1 MTEELSDSHESQL
14 DEITDP
20 DQKVELETEVEPL
33 VEPAVTP
40 EPVKVHPLSPNG
52 VRFEQVYAQSK
63 QLKRENDAKAQE
75 IERLKAEL
83 EAKKTPESNGET
95 EYSWAQLNE
104 FIAAG
109 RMTLADAQAYRES
122 LLEKKL
128 VAKAQATFQKE
139 ASTKDRLN
147 ILNSGIAA
155 YAAAI
160 PSLRTETS
168 PERLRVEEEFNW
180 LLDAQGVSLDALSL
194 PNRRALELT
203 ALRTVYGS
211 VESLQRRNSVA
222 STTTQQ
228 ELPGGNPPQRK
239 PNPGQDVLNKLD
251 NRQRE
256 YYRSR
261 IQSGMYSGWNEVVA
275 ELTFDKNAIVKK
287 K

>member
-1 MTEELSDSHESQL
+1 MTE
-14 DEITDP
+14 EITDP
-20 DQKVELETEVEPL
+20 NEPQLDVVTDPDQTVELEVEVEPL
-33 VEPAVTP
+33 IEPVAPPEPA
-40 EPVKVHPLSPNG
+40 KVHPLSPSG

-83 EAKKTPESNGET
+83 EAKKTPENNVEP

-128 VAKAQATFQKE
+128 VAKAQATFRKE
-139 ASTKDRLN
+139 AVTTDRLN

-155 YAAAI
+155 YANAVPA
-160 PSLRTETS
+160 LRNETS
-168 PERLRVEEEFNW
+168 PERIRVEEEFNW

-211 VESLQRRNSVA
+211 VESLQRRNSVVNTA
-222 STTTQQ
+222 TQQ
-228 ELPGGNPPQRK
+228 EIPGGNPPQRK

-261 IQSGMYSGWNEVVA
+261 IQSGMYSGWGEVVA
-275 ELTFDKNAIVKK
+275 ELTFDKNAPVKK

>member
-1 MTEELSDSHESQL
+1 MTE
-14 DEITDP
+14 EITDP
-20 DQKVELETEVEPL
+20 NEPQLDVVSDPDQTVEPEVEVEPL
-33 VEPAVTP
+33 VEPAAPP
-40 EPVKVHPLSPNG
+40 EPAKVHPLSPSG

-83 EAKKTPESNGET
+83 EAKKTPENNVEP

-128 VAKAQATFQKE
+128 VAKAQATFRKE
-139 ASTKDRLN
+139 AVTTDRLN

-155 YAAAI
+155 YANAVPA
-160 PSLRTETS
+160 LRNETS
-168 PERLRVEEEFNW
+168 PERIRVEEEFNW

-211 VESLQRRNSVA
+211 VESLQRRNSVVNTA
-222 STTTQQ
+222 TQQ
-228 ELPGGNPPQRK
+228 EIPGGNPPQRK

-261 IQSGMYSGWNEVVA
+261 IQSGMYSGWGEVVA
-275 ELTFDKNAIVKK
+275 ELTFDKNAPVKK

>member
-1 MTEELSDSHESQL
+1 MTEDITDPNEPQL
-14 DEITDP
+14 DVVTDP
-20 DQKVELETEVEPL
+20 DQKVELEVEVEPL
-33 VEPAVTP
+33 IEPVAPPEPA
-40 EPVKVHPLSPNG
+40 KVHPLSPSG

-83 EAKKTPESNGET
+83 EAKKTPENNVEP

-128 VAKAQATFQKE
+128 VAKAQATFRKE
-139 ASTKDRLN
+139 ASTTDRLN

-155 YAAAI
+155 YANAVPA
-160 PSLRTETS
+160 LRNETS
-168 PERLRVEEEFNW
+168 SERIRVEEEFNW

-211 VESLQRRNSVA
+211 VESLQRRNSVVNTA
-222 STTTQQ
+222 TQQ
-228 ELPGGNPPQRK
+228 EIPGGNPPQRK

-261 IQSGMYSGWNEVVA
+261 IQSGMYSGWGEVVA
-275 ELTFDKNAIVKK
+275 ELTFDKNAPVKK